1 MFLETISNEKAN
13 LIIVGVVADTW
24 KFSISSRDLILA
36 LPRVRCFARAIS
48 RAYSRDQEVDRRGLS
63 VRRIP

>member
-1 MFLETISNEKAN
+1 MFPEIILNEKTT

-48 RAYSRDQEVDRRGLS
+48 RAYSRGQEVDRRGLS

>member
-1 MFLETISNEKAN
+1 MFRETISNEKAT
-13 LIIVGVVADTW
+13 LIIVGLVADTW

-36 LPRVRCFARAIS
+36 LPRARCFARTIS
-48 RAYSRDQEVDRRGLS
+48 RAYSRGQEVDRRGLS

>member
-1 MFLETISNEKAN
+1 VFPETISDEKAN

-24 KFSISSRDLILA
+24 KFSISSWDLILV

>member
-36 LPRVRCFARAIS
+36 PPRVRCFARAIS
-48 RAYSRDQEVDRRGLS
+48 RVYSCGQEGDRRGLC

>member
-1 MFLETISNEKAN
+1 VFPETISNEKAN

-36 LPRVRCFARAIS
+36 LTRARCFGRAIS
-48 RAYSRDQEVDRRGLS
+48 RAYSRGQAGCRRGLS